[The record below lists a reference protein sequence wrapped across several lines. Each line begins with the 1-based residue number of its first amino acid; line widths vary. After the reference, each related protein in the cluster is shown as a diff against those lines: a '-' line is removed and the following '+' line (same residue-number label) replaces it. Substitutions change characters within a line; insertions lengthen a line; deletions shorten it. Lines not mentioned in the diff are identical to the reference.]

1 MSDCPQ
7 KMTLMSRLFTFFTSC
22 AAFSLFCAESQAAQ
36 PPHDVFPDG
45 TAMSGWFSDTAR
57 VDVGKLGRRFVV
69 TDFGVRSDDSTLIQ
83 TDQLQAVIDTAAASG
98 GGVVVIPNGVFL
110 SGSLFFRQGTRLH
123 IERGGKLKG
132 VDDIAHYPIRPTRI
146 EGRTIDY
153 FCALVNAD
161 SLSEFSI
168 TGDGVIDGN
177 GLRFWREFWIRR
189 KVNSACTNT
198 EALRP
203 RLVYISNCNDV
214 DINDVTLQNSPF
226 WTLHLYRCR
235 RVKVIGTRT
244 FAPHEGVKAPSSDAI
259 DVDNCHD
266 VLIHGCY
273 MSVNDDAVALKGG
286 KGTWAD
292 KDPDNGPNVN
302 VVISNCEF
310 GFVHSCLTLG
320 SESVADRNIVMRN
333 CMVKNAKRVLWLKL
347 RPDTPQTYEYVRVD
361 GIRGQSENFLVVRP
375 WTQFFA
381 PSDRPDM
388 PISVCRFFTI
398 RNVYMTCAKFYN
410 VGASDK
416 YVLSQFIFK
425 DIKIRCA
432 DAEFDASVISGATVD
447 NVTLVPTGASVSDSI
462 RNAGEA
468 D

>member
-1 MSDCPQ
+1 
-7 KMTLMSRLFTFFTSC
+7 MTTMPKLFGLVVTC
-22 AAFSLFCAESQAAQ
+22 AVLLFSSIGAEAKGRRVT
-36 PPHDVFPDG
+36 HGVFPDG
-45 TAMSGWFSDTAR
+45 SAMSSWFSDTVR
-57 VDVGKLGRRFVV
+57 VESRRLGRRFVV
-69 TDFGVRSDDSTLIQ
+69 TDYGVRSDDSTLIQ
-83 TDQLQAVIDTAAASG
+83 TDQLQAVIDTAAACG
-98 GGVVVIPNGVFL
+98 GGVVVIPGGVYL
-110 SGSLFFRQGTRLH
+110 SGALFFRQGTSLR
-123 IERGGKLKG
+123 IEKGGKLKG
-132 VDDIAHYPIRPTRI
+132 VDDIAHYPIRSTRI

-161 SLSEFSI
+161 GLTGFSI
-168 TGDGVIDGN
+168 SGGGVIDGN

-189 KVNSACTNT
+189 KVNSACTNI

-226 WTLHLYRCR
+226 WTLHLYRCQ
-235 RVKVIGTRT
+235 RVKIIGTRT

-259 DVDNCHD
+259 DVDNCRD
-266 VLIHGCY
+266 VLISHCY

-302 VVISNCEF
+302 VVISDCTF

-320 SESVADRNIVMRN
+320 SESVADHNIVMRN
-333 CMVKNAKRVLWLKL
+333 CEVKKAKRVLWLKL
-347 RPDTPQTYEYVRVD
+347 RPDTPQTYEYVTVD
-361 GIRGQSENFLVVRP
+361 GIRGRSENFLVIRP
-375 WTQFFA
+375 WTQFFS
-381 PSDRPDM
+381 PSDRADM
-388 PISVCRFFTI
+388 PLSLCRHIAI
-398 RNVYMTCAKFYN
+398 RNVDMTCDKFYN

-416 YVLSQFIFK
+416 YSLRQFTFQNI
-425 DIKIRCA
+425 IVRCA
-432 DAEFDASVISGATVD
+432 DPEFDTSAISDVKVD
-447 NVTLVPTGASVSDSI
+447 DVSIVPTGATVSDAV